1 MKRAES
7 SMSLSRSP
15 TSSDFQPATPL
26 HKRDH
31 SGVGISR
38 GGAYTGLPARP
49 STSMAY
55 TTEAPRTAPP
65 LGLGLRSHRSA
76 WNLQTPSSSG
86 SQSGHREGSP
96 SPSLVRRRRL
106 SGDPSRLGSDAGR
119 RTPMDLRSTSS
130 YGMPA
135 SVSVQSGLSSF
146 ADTDSSQPDHVRNM
160 LAASEAL
167 KRHYSRLADLFS
179 TAEVVRT
186 ADALVSA
193 VEQTNHALVEASRFV
208 REELVASQVDDRG
221 QFADVKSWQAMS
233 AILKDAMRMSD
244 EEVRALAA
252 QLIAAL
258 RSSREQLAV
267 AGANLAAGSAA
278 GMRRSETADWTA
290 QHRYGREGSES
301 GARTHFLSSARRPVC

>member
-1 MKRAES
+1 
-7 SMSLSRSP
+7 
-15 TSSDFQPATPL
+15 
-26 HKRDH
+26 
-31 SGVGISR
+31 
-38 GGAYTGLPARP
+38 
-49 STSMAY
+49 
-55 TTEAPRTAPP
+55 
-65 LGLGLRSHRSA
+65 
-76 WNLQTPSSSG
+76 
-86 SQSGHREGSP
+86 
-96 SPSLVRRRRL
+96 
-106 SGDPSRLGSDAGR
+106 
-119 RTPMDLRSTSS
+119 MDLRSTSS

-146 ADTDSSQPDHVRNM
+146 ADTDSSQPDHVRDM
-160 LAASEAL
+160 LAASEAF

-208 REELVASQVDDRG
+208 REELVASQVDDCG
-221 QFADVKSWQAMS
+221 QFADVESWQAMS

-252 QLIAAL
+252 QLIATL
-258 RSSREQLAV
+258 KSSREQLAV

-278 GMRRSETADWTA
+278 GMRQSETADWTA
-290 QHRYGREGSES
+290 QHRYGREGSEP